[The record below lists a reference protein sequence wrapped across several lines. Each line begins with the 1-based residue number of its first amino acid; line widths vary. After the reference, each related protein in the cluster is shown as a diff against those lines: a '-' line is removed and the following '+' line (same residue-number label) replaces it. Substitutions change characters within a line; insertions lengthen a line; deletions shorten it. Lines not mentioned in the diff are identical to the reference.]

1 VPSNIF
7 INYILLFIALNSA
20 LKAEFAVSSYR
31 ELRSQS
37 VVRQTY
43 EESCGAASIATLI
56 NNLDFKNIS
65 EKDTLEQMRE
75 NHKDLNT
82 DMVSFKQ
89 LQDAAAKLGY
99 ESKGYQI
106 SRELLNKLNIPVLV
120 RIENDPR
127 YPHFVVVINHPGDFI
142 TVLDPSF
149 GKYISSK
156 NEFYSVW
163 DKNNQGGY
171 ALILAPNNDFKR
183 EYNIELPN
191 KSLFQK

>member
-1 VPSNIF
+1 M
-7 INYILLFIALNSA
+7 
-20 LKAEFAVSSYR
+20 KE
-31 ELRSQS
+31 
-37 VVRQTY
+37 
-43 EESCGAASIATLI
+43 
-56 NNLDFKNIS
+56 NN
-65 EKDTLEQMRE
+65 
-75 NHKDLNT
+75 KDLNT

-120 RIENDPR
+120 KIENDPR

-171 ALILAPNNDFKR
+171 ALILAPNNDFQR
-183 EYNIELPN
+183 IYDIELPSIN
-191 KSLFQK
+191 LLEK

>member
-1 VPSNIF
+1 MIKVGIF
-7 INYILLFIALNSA
+7 RNSIILSIIIVNLN
-20 LKAEFAVSSYR
+20 AEFVVRSYK
-31 ELRSQS
+31 ELRNRGMIRQS
-37 VVRQTY
+37 Y

-75 NHKDLNT
+75 NNKDLNT

-120 RIENDPR
+120 KIESDPR

>member
-1 VPSNIF
+1 MEK
-7 INYILLFIALNSA
+7 ILNLTIAFLLLQLPLN
-20 LKAEFAVSSYR
+20 AEFAVRSYYEIR
-31 ELRSQS
+31 GEGLIRQS
-37 VVRQTY
+37 Y

-56 NNLDFKNIS
+56 NNLDFKSIS
-65 EKDTLEQMRE
+65 EKDALEQMGGD
-75 NHKDLNT
+75 NKNLNT

-89 LQDAAAKLGY
+89 LQDAAVKLGY

-120 RIENDPR
+120 KIENDPR

-171 ALILAPNNDFKR
+171 ALILAPNNDFQR
-183 EYNIELPN
+183 IYDIELPSIN
-191 KSLFQK
+191 LLEK

>member
-1 VPSNIF
+1 MEKI
-7 INYILLFIALNSA
+7 LNSA
-20 LKAEFAVSSYR
+20 IAFLLLQLPLNAEFAVRSYYEIR
-31 ELRSQS
+31 GEGLIRQS
-37 VVRQTY
+37 Y

-75 NHKDLNT
+75 NNKDLNT

-120 RIENDPR
+120 KIENDPR

>member
-1 VPSNIF
+1 M
-7 INYILLFIALNSA
+7 
-20 LKAEFAVSSYR
+20 
-31 ELRSQS
+31 
-37 VVRQTY
+37 VRQTY

-127 YPHFVVVINHPGDFI
+127 YPHFVVAINHPGDFI

>member
-1 VPSNIF
+1 MEKI
-7 INYILLFIALNSA
+7 LNSA
-20 LKAEFAVSSYR
+20 SAFLLLQLPLNAKFAVRSYYEIR
-31 ELRSQS
+31 GEGLI
-37 VVRQTY
+37 RQTY

-191 KSLFQK
+191 KILFQK

>member
-1 VPSNIF
+1 MPSNIF

-65 EKDTLEQMRE
+65 EKDTLEQMRG
-75 NHKDLNT
+75 NNKDLNT

>member
-1 VPSNIF
+1 MEKI
-7 INYILLFIALNSA
+7 LNSA
-20 LKAEFAVSSYR
+20 IAFLLLQLPLNAEFAVRSYYEIR
-31 ELRSQS
+31 GEGLIRQS
-37 VVRQTY
+37 Y

-56 NNLDFKNIS
+56 NNLDFKSIS
-65 EKDTLEQMRE
+65 EKDALEQMGG
-75 NHKDLNT
+75 NNKNLNT

-120 RIENDPR
+120 KIENDPR

-171 ALILAPNNDFKR
+171 ALILAPNNDFQR
-183 EYNIELPN
+183 IYDIELPSIN
-191 KSLFQK
+191 LLEK

>member
-1 VPSNIF
+1 MPSNIF
-7 INYILLFIALNSA
+7 ISYILLFIALNSA

>member
-1 VPSNIF
+1 MPSNIF

-75 NHKDLNT
+75 NNKDLNT